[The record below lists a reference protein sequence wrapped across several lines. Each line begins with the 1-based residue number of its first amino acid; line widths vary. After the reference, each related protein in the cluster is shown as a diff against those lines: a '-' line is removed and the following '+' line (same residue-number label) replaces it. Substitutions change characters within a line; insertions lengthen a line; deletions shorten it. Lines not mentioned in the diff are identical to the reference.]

1 MTKAKPKPTIL
12 APYVPPPAREP
23 PIFRSAVTGSDG
35 TVDPGYLGLYVVMCT
50 VLGAIPFALLLVAV
64 RMFMVAEHPLDLV
77 GVAAIIGAAG
87 VTFGSAAVGVGVF
100 RRGDQPHPNT
110 QITSAQ
116 QTTTTVTQPE
126 AGK

>member
-1 MTKAKPKPTIL
+1 
-12 APYVPPPAREP
+12 
-23 PIFRSAVTGSDG
+23 
-35 TVDPGYLGLYVVMCT
+35 MCT